1 MSNNKFKVEFTLK
14 QHTPIIH
21 FQSDQVGATLRA
33 TELKPKFDR
42 FLINY
47 VFKNDKKQYQ
57 EYLIDKDKNALNYKV
72 KISNHS
78 TNAISTPKA
87 YVNAKNETDK
97 TAYQAPYFADTSKS
111 ILANKNISVEFLCFN
126 EELKKIIDEY
136 KDYFF
141 IYENF
146 GTRQNKGFGSF
157 LRANIEDKKIG
168 EILSKHINP
177 CFSLGSYKDYQNA
190 FLKIDDFYKKLK
202 MGINNPYFKSLLFRY
217 MCEVHNVGWEKRFIK
232 KNFPEV
238 IHGDHQPA
246 VCKDDKDY
254 EYIRIVLGLAE
265 HNEFRPALGK
275 QQVKIK
281 SKDKSIERFKSP
293 ITFKVFNQKIYLLFN
308 DSYKQILN
316 KEFIFSLNKKEQT
329 INSPKQF
336 DLYKFLKFV
345 EKETSLITEVKK

>member
-1 MSNNKFKVEFTLK
+1 M
-14 QHTPIIH
+14 
-21 FQSDQVGATLRA
+21 
-33 TELKPKFDR
+33 
-42 FLINY
+42 
-47 VFKNDKKQYQ
+47 
-57 EYLIDKDKNALNYKV
+57 
-72 KISNHS
+72 
-78 TNAISTPKA
+78 
-87 YVNAKNETDK
+87 
-97 TAYQAPYFADTSKS
+97 
-111 ILANKNISVEFLCFN
+111 
-126 EELKKIIDEY
+126 
-136 KDYFF
+136 
-141 IYENF
+141 
-146 GTRQNKGFGSF
+146 
-157 LRANIEDKKIG
+157 RANIEDKKIG

-217 MCEVHNVGWEKRFIK
+217 MCEVHNVGWEKKFIK

-345 EKETSLITEVKK
+345 EKKTSLITEVKKWNT